1 MDVSKVLKILNN
13 IFMKIYKNITR
24 KNIELFI
31 ISTYMSIKQYMATLN
46 FDDGVLNSI
55 YIGMTLGICVVTFL
69 IMYPG
74 EPTTDYS
81 ETSEQE
87 ALAAI
92 KRKLYTENEE
102 DQQHQNDGNSNNRKK
117 KSKKGG
123 KRKEKPKTQAEKEE
137 EEELKALEQ
146 KINELEGKTTTSRV
160 STKNTISTKDL
171 SSSSELIDKE
181 TLRRLEKFEEIKRNR
196 QKETDAEAD
205 MFLNDLRK
213 RGITKDKFK
222 SMLPKD
228 MDLDTIKK
236 RGEKPWIL
244 SCINYIMPL
253 GLVVLMVYI
262 VQRDFEIS
270 VPYVLKSYFPRE
282 ASVFENVFLGV
293 RKFVNEVVDV
303 E

>member
-1 MDVSKVLKILNN
+1 
-13 IFMKIYKNITR
+13 
-24 KNIELFI
+24 
-31 ISTYMSIKQYMATLN
+31 
-46 FDDGVLNSI
+46 
-55 YIGMTLGICVVTFL
+55 MTLGICIVTFL
-69 IMYPG
+69 VMYPG

-92 KRKLYTENEE
+92 KRKLYAENEE
-102 DQQHQNDGNSNNRKK
+102 EQQHQDDGNSKNRKK
-117 KSKKGG
+117 KSKKGS
-123 KRKEKPKTQAEKEE
+123 KKKEKPKTQAEKEE
-137 EEELKALEQ
+137 EQELKTLEQ
-146 KINELEGKTTTSRV
+146 KINALEGKTTTSSV
-160 STKNTISTKDL
+160 STTKDTISTKDL

-205 MFLNDLRK
+205 MFLNDLKK
-213 RGITKDKFK
+213 RGISKEKFK

-236 RGEKPWIL
+236 RGKKPWIL

-262 VQRDFEIS
+262 VQRDFQIS

-282 ASVFENVFLGV
+282 AKVFENIFLGV